1 MPELPEVETVRI
13 GLAEHLLHRP
23 IAAVAVSHNR
33 AIRRH
38 AAGKLDFQRRLI
50 GANFQ
55 NVKRRG
61 KFLWL
66 SIGDQALMIHLG
78 MSGQC
83 LVVSP
88 SAARHQHERIR
99 IEFTDGH
106 NALSFVDQRT
116 FGGAHLDELA
126 VDKFN
131 KLVPKSV
138 HHIGLDLFDP
148 DFDLTGAAKQL
159 RSRRIEI
166 KRALLDQAAVS
177 GIGNI
182 YADEALW
189 LAKVHPR
196 RTAYSLSI
204 KSAQNLLQAAAE
216 VMQQALRQGGT
227 SFDEL
232 YVNVNGE
239 SGYFSRSLNAYGQ
252 AGRPCP
258 RCSRP
263 IKRERFTNSYSH
275 LCPHC
280 QRAPQR

>member
-13 GLAEHLLHRP
+13 GLAEHVLKRP
-23 IAAVAVSHNR
+23 IAKVTVSHHR

-38 AAGKLDFQRRLI
+38 VAGKLDFQQRLI
-50 GANFQ
+50 GASFQ
-55 NVKRRG
+55 AANRRG
-61 KFLWL
+61 KYLWL
-66 SIGDQALMIHLG
+66 SIAEQALMIHLG

-88 SAARHQHERIR
+88 TAAKHRHERIR
-99 IEFTDGH
+99 IEFAD
-106 NALSFVDQRT
+106 NQSVLSFVDQRT
-116 FGGAHLDELA
+116 FGGAHLDELTI
-126 VDKFN
+126 DKFN
-131 KLVPKSV
+131 QLAPTSV
-138 HHIGLDLFDP
+138 HHVGLDPFDP
-148 DFDLTGAAKQL
+148 DFDYQRAAAQL
-159 RSRRIEI
+159 RLRRTEV
-166 KRALLDQAAVS
+166 KRALLDQTAVS

-189 LAKVHPR
+189 LAKLHPR
-196 RTAYSLSI
+196 RTADSLSA
-204 KSAQNLLQAAAE
+204 KSAQNLIQAAAE
-216 VMQQALRQGGT
+216 VMQQALVQGGT

-263 IKRERFTNSYSH
+263 IKRERFTNRYSH
-275 LCPHC
+275 LCPNC